1 VTSEGAEVTVRSLA
15 GGGDGVATL
24 DDGRAVFIPRAAVGD
39 RLRLRAIQLH
49 ARYARAAID
58 EVLVA
63 GPGRVEPPCPHYL
76 NDRCGGCQ
84 LMHLDA
90 PTQRAAK
97 SRIAGDALRRIG
109 RLEVEDP
116 SVSPSPDPFGYR
128 TRITLTIWR
137 GLLGYHQL
145 NDAVRVF
152 DLRTCLIARPEIREV
167 HAVVRNHR
175 SLLPGDGTRVAFRL
189 DRDGG
194 RHVVVSTPE
203 GASAWTGAKALHRAL
218 SDADLSVCIWW
229 HPAGGRARALA
240 GAETPWPAT
249 VFEQVHPAMGNQVR
263 AAAID
268 ALGSVRGQV
277 AWDLYA
283 GIGETTAALAPCG
296 AEVVSVE
303 RDRAAVDL
311 AVALGPAGP
320 DRRTGR
326 VEDVVSNLPPAT
338 VVVTNPPRTGMAAAV
353 TDALA
358 ASAVST
364 IAYISCDPA
373 TLARDLQRLA
383 LRFRVRSVT
392 AYDQFP
398 QTAHLETLAILERR

>member
-1 VTSEGAEVTVRSLA
+1 MRSLA

-24 DDGRAVFIPRAAVGD
+24 DDGRAVFIPRAAAGD
-39 RLRLRAIQLH
+39 RLRLRSVQLH

-58 EVLVA
+58 AVIVA
-63 GPGRVEPPCPHYL
+63 GPGRVDPPCPHYI

-97 SRIAGDALRRIG
+97 ARIAGDALRRIG
-109 RLEVEDP
+109 HVEIDDP
-116 SVSPSPDPFGYR
+116 PVAPPPDPFAYR

-137 GLLGYHQL
+137 GLLGYHPLQ
-145 NDAVRVF
+145 DAVRVF
-152 DLRTCLIARPEIREV
+152 DLHDCLIARPEIREV
-167 HAVVRNHR
+167 HAVVRSHR

-203 GASAWTGAKALHRAL
+203 GASAWTGAKTLHRAL
-218 SDADLSVCIWW
+218 SDAGLAVCIWW
-229 HPAGGRARALA
+229 HPAGGRPRALA

-249 VFEQVHPAMGNQVR
+249 VFEQVHPAVGNQVR
-263 AAAID
+263 AAAIE
-268 ALGSVRGQV
+268 ALGEIGGQV

-283 GIGETTAALAPCG
+283 GIGETTVALAARG
-296 AEVVSVE
+296 AMVVSVE
-303 RDRAAVDL
+303 RDRAAVAL
-311 AVALGPAGP
+311 AVTLGPAGP
-320 DRRTGR
+320 DRRTGS
-326 VEDVVSNLPPAT
+326 VEEVIATLPAAT
-338 VVVTNPPRTGMAAAV
+338 IVVTNPPRTGMAASV
-353 TDALA
+353 TDALT
-358 ASAVST
+358 ASTVST

-383 LRFRVRSVT
+383 PRFRVRSVT

-398 QTAHLETLAILERR
+398 QTAHLETLAILEQR